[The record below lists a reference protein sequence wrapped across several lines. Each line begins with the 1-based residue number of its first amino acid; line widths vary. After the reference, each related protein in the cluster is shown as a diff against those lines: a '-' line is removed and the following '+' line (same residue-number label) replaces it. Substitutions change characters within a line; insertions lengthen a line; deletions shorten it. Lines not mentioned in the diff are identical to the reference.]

1 MPQRGHNAAVQPRPG
16 TLPGMVG
23 CPVLLVFPVVVN
35 TPPSVQHPP
44 FGSKPSWPCQRFGL
58 LGLILQS
65 SGSSKYDSCAV
76 APPFYFI
83 LGGPGV
89 RTVRVLVLE

>member
-1 MPQRGHNAAVQPRPG
+1 VPQRGHNAAVQPRPG

-23 CPVLLVFPVVVN
+23 RPVLLVFPVVVN

-65 SGSSKYDSCAV
+65 SGSSMTAV
-76 APPFYFI
+76 LSPHPFIFI